1 VGAVPGTATDTL
13 TMRAVRTTFQGRIT
27 KFFTFRLV
35 PDFVSSTSTLSD
47 AFLDLGLSERVHV

>member
-1 VGAVPGTATDTL
+1 
-13 TMRAVRTTFQGRIT
+13 MRAVRTTFQGRIT